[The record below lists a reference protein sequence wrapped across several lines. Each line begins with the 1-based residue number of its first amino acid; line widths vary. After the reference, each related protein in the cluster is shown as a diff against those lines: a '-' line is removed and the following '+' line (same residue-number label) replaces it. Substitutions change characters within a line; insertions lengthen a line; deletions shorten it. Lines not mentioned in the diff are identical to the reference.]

1 MAAQRP
7 SELGILQLYR
17 GFLTL
22 YPAEFREEYGRE
34 LCLVF
39 VDRWREQRSPAGL
52 LMVFLE
58 ALAGIFHE
66 APKEHAKMILQDLRY
81 AIRIMRKDAAVTV
94 AAIAILALGIGSTTL
109 VFSLANGLL
118 LRPLPYAQPE
128 RLVAVEEYSLKD
140 RNEKGD
146 VSFPNSIDMAA
157 RTKLLQDLGV
167 YGGGMAIVH
176 GNGAPEPVLG
186 VELSSAVFRALG
198 VTPLLG
204 RIFTAADDAPNGPKV
219 AIIGEE
225 LWQRQFGRDP
235 HILGRSIEFDPHG
248 AGRISRQR
256 KANVDA
262 PGHRSRGRGV
272 VRGHGGRSG
281 AYAAFEIATL

>member
-1 MAAQRP
+1 MAARRP

-128 RLVAVEEYSLKD
+128 RLVAVEEYSPKD
-140 RNEKGD
+140 PNEKGS
-146 VSFPNSIDMAA
+146 VSFPNAMDVSA
-157 RTKLLQDLGV
+157 RAQLLDSLGV
-167 YGGGMAIVH
+167 YGGGSATVR
-176 GNGAPEPVLG
+176 GDGTAEQVLAAS
-186 VELSSAVFRALG
+186 LTSPVFRALG
-198 VTPLLG
+198 VAPLLG
-204 RIFTAADDAPNGPKV
+204 RTFTVAEDASNGPKV
-219 AIIGEE
+219 
-225 LWQRQFGRDP
+225 
-235 HILGRSIEFDPHG
+235 
-248 AGRISRQR
+248 
-256 KANVDA
+256 
-262 PGHRSRGRGV
+262 V
-272 VRGHGGRSG
+272 V
-281 AYAAFEIATL
+281 L